1 MTWRQIMAYAHQGIE
16 IKPIP
21 GVAPGPTPAP
31 PAVVAAANSAPVAA
45 RPTVLSRR
53 GADALVRVERLMD
66 EAARTLPAAP
76 GAQGASLP
84 PGQDAVAAATDGD
97 STSAIRGTIVR
108 GN

>member
-1 MTWRQIMAYAHQGIE
+1 MTYAHQGIE

-21 GVAPGPTPAP
+21 GVAPGPTPPP

-66 EAARTLPAAP
+66 EAARALPVAP
-76 GAQGASLP
+76 GAQGAQGASLP
-84 PGQDAVAAATDGD
+84 PGQGAVAAATDGD
-97 STSAIRGTIVR
+97 PTAAIRGTIVR